1 MEFKDYYKILGV
13 EKSASAEEIK
23 KAYRELA
30 KKYHPDKN
38 PGDRNA
44 EEKFKEVGEAYEVL
58 KDPDK
63 RKKYDTLGANW
74 KQAGSGNF
82 DEWFRSYAR
91 SPHGEG
97 AFSFEDLFGSGG
109 GGGFNDFFDLF
120 MGGSGKRSYSF
131 RSRSVKGK
139 DYEAV
144 INITLEEAF
153 NGASKEFNLNGKT
166 IRVKI
171 ESGAVEGKKLRL
183 KNQGGP
189 GKQGG
194 DSGDL
199 YLKIKFEKHPA
210 FEKEGDDL
218 RLTLPVDLYTAVL
231 GGKKEI
237 QTIDGKTINIT
248 IPSETSSGKI
258 LRIRGMG
265 MNTAGAGG
273 RGDLLIKIEIK
284 IPRDLSGEE
293 KQLFVKLAELRK

>member
-1 MEFKDYYKILGV
+1 MDFKDYYKILGV
-13 EKSASAEEIK
+13 EKNASVDEIK

-38 PGDRNA
+38 PGNKNA
-44 EEKFKEVGEAYEVL
+44 EEKFKEIGEAYEVL
-58 KDPDK
+58 KDPEK

-91 SPHGEG
+91 SPQGDG
-97 AFSFEDLFGSGG
+97 SFSFEDIFGG
-109 GGGFNDFFDLF
+109 GGGSGFTDFFDLF
-120 MGGSGKRSYSF
+120 MGGGGRQSYSF
-131 RSRSVKGK
+131 RQQSSKGK

-153 NGASKEFNLNGKT
+153 GGAAKEFNINGKK

-171 ESGAVEGKKLRL
+171 DSGAVEGKRLRL

-189 GKQGG
+189 GKRGG
-194 DSGDL
+194 ESGDL
-199 YLKIKFEKHPA
+199 YLKIKFDKHPA
-210 FEKEGDDL
+210 FEKTGNDL
-218 RLTLPVDLYTAVL
+218 HLTLPVDLYTAVL

-248 IPSETSSGKI
+248 IPPETSSGKI

-265 MNTAGAGG
+265 MNNAGTGG

-284 IPRDLSGEE
+284 IPPNLSGEE
-293 KQLFVKLAELRK
+293 KQLFAKLAELRK